1 MLHFRQSD
9 ANEDEV
15 DTMRL
20 TMVTRNGTVKRV
32 PVLAFRNIRQ
42 NGLRALRLDEGDS
55 LVTVIETDGQ
65 QNILIATHDGMAV
78 CFDENDV
85 RTMGRDA
92 VGVRGIR
99 LREGDYVIGAA
110 RAVEGKFVLSV
121 TERGFGKQTPVEEYR
136 ITNRGG
142 IGIKNYMVTD
152 KTGGVI
158 GMQIV
163 GGHEDMLL
171 VTESGV
177 MIRTA
182 VDNVRTAGRATQGVI
197 VMRFKEEG
205 DRVIAMALTEKEE
218 DSTEEEGE

>member
-1 MLHFRQSD
+1 MQDLVIAFVH
-9 ANEDEV
+9 A
-15 DTMRL
+15 
-20 TMVTRNGTVKRV
+20 
-32 PVLAFRNIRQ
+32 VL
-42 NGLRALRLDEGDS
+42 GG
-55 LVTVIETDGQ
+55 
-65 QNILIATHDGMAV
+65 
-78 CFDENDV
+78 
-85 RTMGRDA
+85 
-92 VGVRGIR
+92 
-99 LREGDYVIGAA
+99 GAQ
-110 RAVEGKFVLSV
+110 R
-121 TERGFGKQTPVEEYR
+121 VEEGSGAKAYGMKVFGR
-136 ITNRGG
+136 KQKIRDGVLIVNLVIG

-163 GGHEDMLL
+163 DGSEDMLL

-218 DSTEEEGE
+218 ESAEEEGE